1 MTGKF
6 TELSCVVLSGFEHF
20 YLFKLHWHKKVKKVE
35 YELSKQIK
43 RNNISDGVKL
53 QTTAGDFDGFS
64 EVVLYL
70 PCLSPLEPGIGISCS
85 QVYSLDRK
93 HIACLCRHP
102 SPIT

>member
-43 RNNISDGVKL
+43 RNNNISDGVKL

-70 PCLSPLEPGIGISCS
+70 PYHLWS
-85 QVYSLDRK
+85 QGLAFHAARFTRW
-93 HIACLCRHP
+93 IEN
-102 SPIT
+102 I